1 MLYKILHLLVE
12 SIGGL
17 FGSAMLLRAYM
28 QWVRL
33 GGRNPLST
41 LVFAL
46 TDKVV
51 IPLRR
56 WIAGRGGVD
65 WASII
70 GACVVAT
77 VTVLVLR
84 VVAAWVLGISVA
96 HFLNPVLV
104 MFLVLLTVFRWAI
117 YLVIV
122 LTLLHAVLSWV
133 NPYAPMAP
141 AVGQLV
147 SPLLAPLQRVLPRI
161 GGIDLSPLGLLLVA
175 QVVLL
180 LIDEAA
186 LALPGRLT

>member
-65 WASII
+65 WASLI
-70 GACVVAT
+70 GACLVAT

-84 VVAAWVLGISVA
+84 VVAAGVLGISVG

-104 MFLVLLTVFRWAI
+104 LFLVLLTMLRWAV
-117 YLVIV
+117 YLVVV
-122 LTLLHAVLSWV
+122 LTLLHVVLSWV

-147 SPLLAPLQRVLPRI
+147 GPLLAPLQRVLPRV

-186 LALPGRLT
+186 LALPGRLM